1 MRLSDIVG
9 SMGHTSLPVIATFL
23 FLAAFAAVL
32 VRTFRAGPERV
43 RHDAQLPLQDD
54 R

>member
-1 MRLSDIVG
+1 MRMSDIVG
-9 SMGHTSLPVIATFL
+9 AMGTTALPMIATFL

-32 VRTFRAGPERV
+32 VRTLRASPDRV
-43 RHDAQLPLQDD
+43 RHDANLPLQDE